1 MAANN
6 GKQPE
11 PKKGGVGRPF
21 QRGQSGNPSGRP
33 KDVGEVADLAK
44 LHTDMAIARLAD
56 WARSDNPKASVAAA
70 TALLDRGWGRPAQAV
85 NASLQHLDKDG
96 NPTSAPIPVVNVTI
110 SRG

>member
-1 MAANN
+1 MPENRRKQGSNANSTSF
-6 GKQPE
+6 KP
-11 PKKGGVGRPF
+11 GR
-21 QRGQSGNPSGRP
+21 SGNPGGRP

-44 LHTDMAIARLAD
+44 QHTETAISRLVD
-56 WARSDNPKASVAAA
+56 WMISDNAKASVAAA
-70 TALLDRGWGRPAQAV
+70 QALLDRGWGRPAQAV